1 MFTIPLGQALDLL
14 LFQNLGPKIPI
25 ELEVTGFV
33 NAELETKLTPLQINS
48 MHIEPVVHLT
58 VKIRTLVPF
67 ASRKA
72 TLKQVIPLGS
82 GGFIVLGREDT
93 FLKCVSTRWVMNRLF

>member
-1 MFTIPLGQALDLL
+1 
-14 LFQNLGPKIPI
+14 
-25 ELEVTGFV
+25 VTGFV

-58 VKIRTLVPF
+58 VEIRTLVPF

-72 TLKQVIPLGS
+72 TLKQVIPLGG
-82 GGFIVLGREDT
+82 GGFIGDIPDMYYYPGMLDGAE
-93 FLKCVSTRWVMNRLF
+93 

>member
-1 MFTIPLGQALDLL
+1 
-14 LFQNLGPKIPI
+14 
-25 ELEVTGFV
+25 
-33 NAELETKLTPLQINS
+33 

-58 VKIRTLVPF
+58 VEIRTLVPF

-93 FLKCVSTRWVMNRLF
+93 FLKHS